1 MKTCHMPKPR
11 RVFPRKQPKPDSN
24 PNNLADPKAKDKVRE
39 KESQKQDLAN
49 LFGDFLKTGDQSKI
63 IGYLISNSNLPGPR
77 GNLELAGVFAEV
89 VEEHLVKAPGR
100 LWTLCQELTEYSPD
114 DAPTNDP
121 KEFLP
126 FCGSLATGAIGS
138 VSPTYFQQAMSRL
151 RELAEDPR
159 WRMRE
164 SVAMGIQRLME
175 KQSQKTLKELE
186 TWIVKDKWLAMRAV
200 AAGVAEPALLKN
212 QHTATSALKLHEKIF
227 ARILAAKDRKSD
239 AFKTMKQ
246 GLGYSLSVVVRET
259 PSEGFPYIRQ
269 LVKTQDTDILW
280 ITKENLKKNRLVK
293 SFPDEVSSIKILL
306 K

>member
-1 MKTCHMPKPR
+1 MNK
-11 RVFPRKQPKPDSN
+11 RK
-24 PNNLADPKAKDKVRE
+24 
-39 KESQKQDLAN
+39 SQRKDLAN
-49 LFGDFLKTGDQSKI
+49 LLDDFLKTGDRSKI
-63 IGYLISNSNLPGPR
+63 TAYLTSNSNLPGPR
-77 GNLELAGVFAEV
+77 GNLELATAFADV
-89 VEEHLVKAPGR
+89 VEEYFVKTADK
-100 LWTLCQELTEYSPD
+100 LWALCQELTKYSPD

-138 VSPTYFQQAMSRL
+138 VSSTYFQQAMSRL

-175 KQSQKTLKELE
+175 KQNQKTLKELE
-186 TWIVKDKWLAMRAV
+186 SWIVKDKWLAMRAV
-200 AAGVAEPALLKN
+200 VAGVAEPALLKN
-212 QHTATSALKLHEKIF
+212 QNTATSALKLHEKVF
-227 ARILAAKDRKSD
+227 AQILASKDRKSD